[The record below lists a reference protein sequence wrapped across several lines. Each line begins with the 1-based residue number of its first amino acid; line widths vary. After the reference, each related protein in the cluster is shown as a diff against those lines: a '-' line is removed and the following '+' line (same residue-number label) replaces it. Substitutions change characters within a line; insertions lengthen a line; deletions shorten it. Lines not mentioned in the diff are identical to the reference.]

1 MSEFTKLRDMALEKN
16 PKLKAEYDALKDE
29 YDVIQAEID
38 AKKCKI

>member
-1 MSEFTKLRDMALEKN
+1 MSEFTKLRDMGPEKN